1 MAEEKKY
8 TLQERVTV
16 TGTGRDGKNF
26 PKGESREVHP
36 RLAERLVKSGIVVK
50 GK

>member
-1 MAEEKKY
+1 MAEKKY
-8 TLQERVTV
+8 TLQERITV
-16 TGTGRDGKNF
+16 TGTGKDERNF

-36 RLAERLVKSGIVVK
+36 RLAEKLVKSGIVIK